1 MRTLPR
7 GRSAEA
13 CVLDFSESGIRL
25 RSPEPLPV
33 NAAVRIDAE
42 DLLLL
47 GEVTRCDAEG
57 GAYNVGILLSH
68 SLASCAELEQLN
80 HALCSETQPVPVPR
94 EV

>member
-1 MRTLPR
+1 V
-7 GRSAEA
+7 EA
-13 CVLDFSESGIRL
+13 CVLDLSEAGIRL
-25 RSPEPLPV
+25 RSSAPLPV
-33 NAAVRIDAE
+33 NATVRIDAE

-68 SLASCAELEQLN
+68 SLAAYAELESLN
-80 HALCSETQPVPVPR
+80 RALCSETQPIPAPH